1 MKDRKKDMFISGGM
15 NVYPAEVEKIYL
27 EHPKVSDVAIIGV
40 SDPKWGEVGKAF
52 IVLKE
57 GQAMTQGEAVE
68 FCTEKI
74 AKYKIPKSIEF
85 VDQLPKT
92 SGGKIRKYLLK

>member
-1 MKDRKKDMFISGGM
+1 
-15 NVYPAEVEKIYL
+15 
-27 EHPKVSDVAIIGV
+27 
-40 SDPKWGEVGKAF
+40 
-52 IVLKE
+52 
-57 GQAMTQGEAVE
+57 MTQGEAVE